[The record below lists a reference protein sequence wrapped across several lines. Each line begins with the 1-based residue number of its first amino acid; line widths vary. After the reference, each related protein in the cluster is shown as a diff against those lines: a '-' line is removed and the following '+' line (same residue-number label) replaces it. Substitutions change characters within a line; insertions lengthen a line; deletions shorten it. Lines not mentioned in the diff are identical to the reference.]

1 MGRLGPVVRHPA
13 GQIPTVLALWGVTWW
28 FLSWAAERH
37 GYFDLKV
44 YYGAINFWAHGH
56 GELYDYILYHSTY
69 GFTYPPF
76 AALTMLPMAVVPW
89 PVAIAISLVLN
100 AAASACV
107 LYWLLGP
114 VARRRGWSRWFT
126 LAVAAA
132 FAAAFEPMRETVNFG
147 QVNMLLLALVAGD
160 LLLLVRGGRRWA
172 GVLIGL
178 ATAIKLT
185 PGLFILYLLL
195 TRRYRAAV
203 TASVTAAA
211 ATLFAAAVIPD
222 ASREFWTDA
231 LWNTSRIGSQSFISN
246 QSLNGFVARLD
257 PTEPSKALWLVLAL
271 AALGVWAW
279 RIRRAV
285 AVRDEF
291 GGLALTGVAGCLV
304 SPITWI
310 HHLVWLLPALALLFD
325 RAMDSSLPA
334 RRRWRWLAL
343 TAGLYALLC
352 SRLVWQFAFHFGGW
366 GLLGANA
373 YVYASVLLLFVTPM
387 GRSGASRPGV
397 ADLGDRG
404 GRELLDPDRAVGDEA
419 VPLVEPSGRLVGL
432 DHP

>member
-1 MGRLGPVVRHPA
+1 MRRR
-13 GQIPTVLALWGVTWW
+13 IVLALVVLAFYGVVWW

-44 YYGAINFWAHGH
+44 YWGAINHWAHGH

-76 AALTMLPMAVVPW
+76 AALTMLPMAFVPW
-89 PVAIAISLVLN
+89 PVAIVISLVMSV
-100 AAASACV
+100 AASVVV
-107 LYWLLGP
+107 LYWLVDP
-114 VARRRGWSRWFT
+114 VARRHGWIRWFT
-126 LAVAAA
+126 LAVALGV
-132 FAAAFEPMRETVNFG
+132 AAAFEPMRETVNFG
-147 QVNMLLLALVAGD
+147 QVNMLLLAIVAGD
-160 LLLLVRGGRRWA
+160 LLLLVGPGRRYA
-172 GVLIGL
+172 GVGIGL

-185 PGLFILYLLL
+185 PGLFVLYLLL
-195 TRRYRAAV
+195 TRRYRAAAV
-203 TASVTAAA
+203 AAATATA

-231 LWNTSRIGSQSFISN
+231 LWNTGRIGSQSFISN
-246 QSLNGFVARLD
+246 QSWNGFVARLD
-257 PTEPSKALWLVLAL
+257 PTQPSRPLWLFLAL
-271 AALGVWAW
+271 ATLVFWAW
-279 RIRRAV
+279 RVRRAGRV
-285 AVRDEF
+285 SGNPDDLF
-291 GGLALTGVAGCLV
+291 GLAVTGVAGCLV